1 MVRKVKKLRSLE
13 GQTIDGTIV
22 RHRRVFRDY
31 EILKRYEAGLVLF
44 GSEIKSIRQYKIDL
58 HGSYAR
64 IRSDEAW
71 LVDTYIAPYE
81 NAGYVTYDVRRERK
95 LLLHKKEIKEIRE
108 ALDERRLTLLPL
120 SLNIR
125 RGRAKIELGIARGL
139 KNYDKRRKIQE
150 REQNRQ
156 IARALRHSV

>member
-1 MVRKVKKLRSLE
+1 MEIAKNRKARFNYEVLE
-13 GQTIDGTIV
+13 T
-22 RHRRVFRDY
+22 
-31 EILKRYEAGLVLF
+31 YEAGIELQGTEVR
-44 GSEIKSIRQYKIDL
+44 SCRNKSISISE
-58 HGSYAR
+58 GFVSFENG
-64 IRSDEAW
+64 EAW
-71 LVDTYIAPYE
+71 LRETHISTYEQGNRNNHEPKRK
-81 NAGYVTYDVRRERK
+81 RR

-108 ALDERRLTLLPL
+108 ALDERRLTLVPL

-156 IARALRHSV
+156 IARALRHSI